1 MLFAKTLGK
10 FKSRFERRVFEALY
24 RRMGKYYIEDFPELS
39 GTAFS
44 GIYPTLLCHNIE
56 ILNYDPGTSLV
67 YLQKDALRFCT
78 TAEYPWIVR
87 EIFAQHIYFIHP
99 RHLKRRDYVV
109 FDFGM
114 NRGYASL
121 YFASQGWCKAV
132 HGFELNEYTFELA
145 KENVLLNPHLQDKIA
160 VYNFGLGK
168 NDEQLECF
176 YLPHRDGICTT
187 SYEFLED
194 YAPEELDKVVKKQIS
209 IRQTSRVLQELVE
222 ASDPVQRFILK
233 IDVEGA
239 EYDIMEDLT
248 QHYPELLKRLDLII
262 GEAHL
267 GLEPLDLAL
276 SGFGFQN
283 ISQKNYNAKTQDFL
297 YVRPQAV

>member
-1 MLFAKTLGK
+1 MVFAKTLGK
-10 FKSRFERRVFEALY
+10 FKSRFGQRVFEAMY
-24 RRMGKYYIEDFPELS
+24 HRMGRYYIEDYPELS

-56 ILNYDPGTSLV
+56 IISYDPATNLV
-67 YLQKDALRFCT
+67 YLQKDMLRFCT
-78 TAEYPWIVR
+78 TPEYPWILR
-87 EIFAQHIYFIHP
+87 EVFAQHIYFIHP
-99 RHLKRRDYVV
+99 KYLKGRDYVV
-109 FDFGM
+109 FDIGM

-121 YFASQGWCKAV
+121 YFASQHWCKAV
-132 HGFELNEYTFELA
+132 HGFELNEYTVEYA
-145 KENVLLNPHLQDKIA
+145 RENILLNPQFENKIA

-168 NDEQLECF
+168 KDEHLECY

-209 IRQTSRVLQELVE
+209 LRSTSTVLRHLVE
-222 ASDPVQRFILK
+222 ASDPAQRFVLK

-239 EYDIMEDLT
+239 EYDIIEDLT
-248 QHYPELLKRLDLII
+248 EHYPELMRRLELII

-276 SGFGFQN
+276 NRFGFQN
-283 ISQKNYNAKTQDFL
+283 VCQKNYNAKTRDFL
-297 YVRPQAV
+297 YVRV

>member
-1 MLFAKTLGK
+1 MLFKKTLGK
-10 FKSRFERRVFEALY
+10 FKGRLEQRVFDALY
-24 RRMGKYYIEDFPELS
+24 RRMGRYYIEDYPELS

-56 ILNYDPGTSLV
+56 IVHYDPATSLV
-67 YLQKDALRFCT
+67 YLQKDSIRFCT

-87 EIFAQHIYFIHP
+87 EVFAQHIYFIHP
-99 RHLKRRDYVV
+99 KHLKSRDYVV

-132 HGFELNEYTFELA
+132 HGFELNEYTFVLA
-145 KENVLLNPHLQDKIA
+145 QENISLNPQLRDKIA
-160 VYNFGLGK
+160 IYNFGLGK
-168 NDEQLECF
+168 SDEQLECY

-194 YAPEELDKVVKKQIS
+194 YAPEELDKVVKKEIS
-209 IRQTSRVLQELVE
+209 IRKTSTVLQELVG
-222 ASDPVQRFILK
+222 AADPDQRFVLK

-239 EYDIMEDLT
+239 EYDIIEDLT
-248 QHYPELLKRLDLII
+248 LNYPELMERLDLII

-267 GLEPLDLAL
+267 GIEPLDLAL
-276 SGFGFQN
+276 RPFGFQN
-283 ISQKNYNAKTQDFL
+283 VSQKNYNSKTQDFL
-297 YVRPQAV
+297 YVRI